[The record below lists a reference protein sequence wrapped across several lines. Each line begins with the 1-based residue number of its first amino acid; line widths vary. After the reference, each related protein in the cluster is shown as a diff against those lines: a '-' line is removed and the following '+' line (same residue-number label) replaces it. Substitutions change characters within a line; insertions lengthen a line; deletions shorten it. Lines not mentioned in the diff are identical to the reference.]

1 MHDED
6 ALNPLSRCLQYDV
19 QNGLTTPCKHFGYAR
34 KWVEYVLIM
43 SCKRFYYA
51 LKMHLLC
58 SKNGL
63 LCSKN
68 AFIML

>member
-6 ALNPLSRCLQYDV
+6 ALNPLSRCLQ
-19 QNGLTTPCKHFGYAR
+19 NGLTTPCNHFGYAR

-51 LKMHLLC
+51 L
-58 SKNGL
+58 N
-63 LCSKN
+63 KN